1 MILHFTYDMEGCK
14 DFGLMVLDYRSVL
27 FCNQECGRLK
37 GKKQKTR
44 LINLY
49 FNVLLK
55 STIDKWKIPVGK
67 EKEKLELA
75 LGLETQTLNP

>member
-1 MILHFTYDMEGCK
+1 MEGCK

-55 STIDKWKIPVGK
+55 STIDK
-67 EKEKLELA
+67 
-75 LGLETQTLNP
+75 